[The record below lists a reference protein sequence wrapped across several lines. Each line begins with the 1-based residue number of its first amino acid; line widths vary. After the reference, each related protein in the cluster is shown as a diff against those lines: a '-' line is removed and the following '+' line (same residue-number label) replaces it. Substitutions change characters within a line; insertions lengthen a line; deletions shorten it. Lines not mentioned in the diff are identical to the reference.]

1 MANLLVTGP
10 GTVARLGQLYLALQ
24 GVLALAWW
32 VMLLVAPDTRRH
44 FLAPAA
50 PDITLLAFLIP
61 DVVLFAGAALLAAY
75 GLARGAAWAW
85 PVLCLHAGAAAYA
98 ALYCIGLTVLTRGG
112 GWLGAVLMAPSLVVP
127 PWLAWRLR
135 PGGRGA

>member
-1 MANLLVTGP
+1 MANLLGTGP
-10 GTVARLGQLYLALQ
+10 GTVARLGQVYLALQ

-32 VMLLVAPDTRRH
+32 VVLLVAPETRRH
-44 FLAPAA
+44 FLAPGA
-50 PDITLLAFLIP
+50 PDVTLLAFLIP
-61 DVVLFAGAALLAAY
+61 DVILFAGASMLAAY
-75 GLARGAAWAW
+75 GLARGTAWAW

-98 ALYCIGLTVLTRGG
+98 ALYCIGLTLMSSGG
-112 GWLGAVLMAPSLVVP
+112 AWFGAALMAPSLVVP